1 MSIIL
6 LGIPIGSSPANVSL
20 ARQFDLPKR
29 QLLGHWERKRTTSK
43 SHFIQLPVETRSLKV
58 SGPQQVNRNFSILQ
72 NRIVF
77 EKMDQPGLFFIYF
90 QSFKSNITIL
100 QQINVKNIH
109 PVYCAGIRTH
119 NLLVF
124 P

>member
-1 MSIIL
+1 MAQWLWEEVNNQEIVSSNHIIFH
-6 LGIPIGSSPANVSL
+6 IY
-20 ARQFDLPKR
+20 F
-29 QLLGHWERKRTTSK
+29 
-43 SHFIQLPVETRSLKV
+43 
-58 SGPQQVNRNFSILQ
+58 LQ

-109 PVYCAGIRTH
+109 PVYCAGIRTQ